1 MTDSNN
7 LRSEPPVGDPLRE
20 RITAAWLR
28 DETEH
33 VGELLAAARFTPQ
46 DSSTIERT
54 AAGLVERV
62 RTRAE
67 RQGVI
72 EAFMRE
78 YDLSSEEGVLLMCV
92 AEALLRIPDQMTAD
106 KLIRDKL
113 GGADWDAHLG
123 KSDSLLVNASSWGLL
138 LTGRMVG
145 LASET
150 RGNAFGALRR
160 LIGRAGEPVIRLAV
174 RQAMRIM
181 GFQFVMG
188 RTIEE
193 ALARSAKAPGYRH
206 SFDML
211 GEGALTSA
219 DGARYQQAYRKA
231 ILAIGASGP
240 GGSFR
245 NADVFG
251 APSISVKLS
260 ALHPRY
266 EHGQRARVHRELIP
280 RVLELAQLAKAQGI
294 GFTIDAEEADRLELS
309 LEVIVGACEDPS
321 LAGWN
326 GYGLAVQ
333 AYQKRAPFVLD
344 YLIDAA
350 RRAGRRMPV
359 RLVKGAYWDSE
370 IKRAQVEGL
379 DGFPVFTR
387 KIYTDVSYL
396 ACARKLLAAP

>member
-1 MTDSNN
+1 MTQS
-7 LRSEPPVGDPLRE
+7 PPIAPSATRDALRE

-33 VGELLAAARFTPQ
+33 VDELLAAARFAPD
-46 DSSTIERT
+46 DSAAIERT
-54 AAGLVERV
+54 AIGLVERV

-106 KLIRDKL
+106 RLIRDKL
-113 GGADWDAHLG
+113 GDADWEAHLG
-123 KSDSLLVNASSWGLL
+123 KSESLLVNASSWGLM

-150 RGNAFGALRR
+150 RGNAIGALRR
-160 LIGRAGEPVIRLAV
+160 LVGRAGEPVIRLAV
-174 RQAMRIM
+174 RQAMKIM

-193 ALARSAKAPGYRH
+193 ALARSRKADASRYRH

-211 GEGALTSA
+211 GEGALTTA
-219 DGARYQQAYRKA
+219 DGARYLEAYRRA

-245 NADVFG
+245 GQDVFA
-251 APSISVKLS
+251 APSI
-260 ALHPRY
+260 
-266 EHGQRARVHRELIP
+266 
-280 RVLELAQLAKAQGI
+280 
-294 GFTIDAEEADRLELS
+294 
-309 LEVIVGACEDPS
+309 
-321 LAGWN
+321 
-326 GYGLAVQ
+326 
-333 AYQKRAPFVLD
+333 
-344 YLIDAA
+344 
-350 RRAGRRMPV
+350 
-359 RLVKGAYWDSE
+359 
-370 IKRAQVEGL
+370 
-379 DGFPVFTR
+379 
-387 KIYTDVSYL
+387 
-396 ACARKLLAAP
+396 